1 MNASALPVQKT
12 PLPVNALTKRVNTGI
27 LVSPKQKSKDMKV
40 VKKKNKQTK
49 NKNKTKKLGRL
60 KVQINHLKK
69 VFC

>member
-1 MNASALPVQKT
+1 MNASALPVRKT

-40 VKKKNKQTK
+40 VKKKQTNKKQK
-49 NKNKTKKLGRL
+49 QKTKKLGRL